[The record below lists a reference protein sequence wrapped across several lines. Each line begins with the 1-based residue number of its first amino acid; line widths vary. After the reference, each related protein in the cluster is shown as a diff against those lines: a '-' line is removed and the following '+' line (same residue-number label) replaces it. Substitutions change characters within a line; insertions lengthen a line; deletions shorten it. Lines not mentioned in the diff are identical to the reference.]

1 MASLIKLTTL
11 DDKKILVS
19 IANIAWIQK
28 GAIPDNSLGTAPAG
42 TIEISVIYFNFL
54 APRDLSQTLEVKE
67 TVEQIEAMIP

>member
-28 GAIPDNSLGTAPAG
+28 GTIPDNSSGTAPAG
-42 TIEISVIYFNFL
+42 AIEISVIYFNFL